1 MKVFLSHQNDDK
13 PVVEPIALALKEKL
27 GADSVFYD
35 AWSIRP
41 GEGIIERMN
50 EGMTAPDFVFFFV
63 SQKSLASGMVKL
75 EWHNALYQA
84 AKGQTQLIPVRVDG
98 AAMPALLMQSVYIDL
113 HNVGIPAA
121 QKQIVELVTGSDDFR
136 PKHTEFSNLTASVS
150 KISPHHFEIAVSA
163 SHLSEHSP
171 SIVMITNN
179 TVDEITPWIKGHGG
193 VEAKSGYKFKPAE
206 GVVFHGF
213 SAAPFGGDVV
223 KPNFPRILTLN
234 SSDKPIELIAVVQE
248 VEPNKFKPLPITGL

>member
-13 PVVEPIALALKEKL
+13 PVVEPIALALRDKL
-27 GADSVFYD
+27 GEDNVFYD

-84 AKGQTQLIPVRVDG
+84 AKGKTQLIPVRVDG
-98 AAMPALLMQSVYIDL
+98 VAMPALLMQSVYIDL

-121 QKQIVELVTGSDDFR
+121 QKQIIQLVKGSDDFS

-150 KISPHHFEIAVSA
+150 KISPHHFDIAISA

-171 SIVMITNN
+171 SIVLIANN
-179 TVDEITPWIKGHGG
+179 TIEEITPWIKGHGA
-193 VEAKSGYKFKPAE
+193 VEARSGNGFNSVNGTE
-206 GVVFHGF
+206 FRLF
-213 SAAPFGGDVV
+213 SAAPLGGDVI
-223 KPNFPRILTLN
+223 KPNFPRILQLKSSN
-234 SSDKPIELIAVVQE
+234 SPIELVAIVQE
-248 VEPNKFKPLPITGL
+248 IEPNKFKPLPTTGL